1 MSALSLRERH
11 AATPVLTLLVY
22 PMPGRPRRPRE
33 EAGELLAVT
42 FFVGGCRFARRV
54 LQPLKRS
61 GVMEQSS
68 TYQAVL
74 REGEKKG
81 RVEGRAEGRAEGESI
96 ALRRSILALA
106 RNRLGAVPTRLERR
120 LERLDAAALDDL
132 FTKLLEADTP
142 AEIRKLLPR

>member
-1 MSALSLRERH
+1 
-11 AATPVLTLLVY
+11 
-22 PMPGRPRRPRE
+22 
-33 EAGELLAVT
+33 
-42 FFVGGCRFARRV
+42 
-54 LQPLKRS
+54 
-61 GVMEQSS
+61 MEQSS